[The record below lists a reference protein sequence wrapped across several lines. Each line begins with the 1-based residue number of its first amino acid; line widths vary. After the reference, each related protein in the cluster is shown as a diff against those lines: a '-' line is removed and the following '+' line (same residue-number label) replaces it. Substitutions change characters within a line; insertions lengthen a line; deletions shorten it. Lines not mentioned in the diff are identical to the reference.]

1 VTRVCCLRRR
11 WCAGNACC
19 GAWNAHSSTA
29 ACVGACSQRHTSSEC
44 PAPARVS
51 LACLCMRADFDRPAN
66 RVINHKALFVC
77 VSGPCFVCALVYF
90 CSRGDMSVGTNK
102 RHPVSSRPCR
112 GFLHAHTRTHWD
124 KSSFLHACML
134 ACYPAC
140 CCHLLPPPATSAAAA
155 CFAKTRPEV
164 ARVRR
169 PSWGE
174 ILGNQTLAWL
184 VALWS
189 TNPPRFTRG
198 INPLE

>member
-1 VTRVCCLRRR
+1 MFFSFSSSAKGQTTQTTPLIEASKEKTREFQTQLLHYFSKSD
-11 WCAGNACC
+11 NKS
-19 GAWNAHSSTA
+19 NH
-29 ACVGACSQRHTSSEC
+29 HH
-44 PAPARVS
+44 
-51 LACLCMRADFDRPAN
+51 
-66 RVINHKALFVC
+66 HKALFVC